1 MKIKQFVILV
11 TLAMVTLPVMAGN
24 GNRMSMDIKRL
35 AAHQNKNRRTAG
47 EDKVCAFVKF
57 RNGDAEQLLA
67 KYGCQKV
74 TQIGNIYIV
83 NIPLTQLEALAA
95 DDHVERIEAQLGGK
109 AMNDVTPQW
118 VNSAP
123 VQSGVELP
131 RGYDGTGVVL
141 GIIDDGFDVA
151 HPAFYATDG
160 ETYRIK
166 TFVYDSADNNETKGI
181 ATPIGREY
189 TTQED
194 ILTSAHLGDSSSGH
208 GTHCLGIAAGSGYGT
223 PYRGIAYGADIFA
236 ISSRNAG
243 NDDYMNSA
251 DQAARMKRIFDYA
264 DAHHQPCVITYSI
277 GFNDIP
283 NDSELFAEA
292 LDLMVGPGRILVT
305 AAGNENDGDTYV
317 NKPQGK
323 KSAGAVLA
331 CRKQQERVFLQSLQ
345 PFKLKCLTASVDKN
359 ETLVLTD
366 SIVFDTEEL
375 PSDTVVFRGH
385 HILFEK
391 DNSFYTLSDRLE
403 EVDMDDSPVLAL
415 AIEGED
421 AEVEMFLSTES
432 SFSPLAHLLNDLRF
446 VCATPGHNISLPGTL
461 PSAVTV
467 GALNCRESFVNAA
480 GETIEG
486 WGKDT
491 PLGTIAD
498 FSSIGPTRDG
508 RIKPD
513 VVAPGVNI
521 ISAGSSFNDYS
532 YGEQMVTST
541 VFQHKTYPWCVMSG
555 TSMATPCVAGIVAL
569 WLQANPQ
576 LTPEG
581 VKEIIKATSKKPEES
596 MEYPNNTYGYG
607 LIDAYA
613 GIKMILKDVTGIENV
628 VTTAVPNDGWY
639 TLSGTHIN
647 GKPAAKGIYIHQG
660 RKVVIK

>member
-1 MKIKQFVILV
+1 
-11 TLAMVTLPVMAGN
+11 
-24 GNRMSMDIKRL
+24 
-35 AAHQNKNRRTAG
+35 
-47 EDKVCAFVKF
+47 
-57 RNGDAEQLLA
+57 
-67 KYGCQKV
+67 
-74 TQIGNIYIV
+74 
-83 NIPLTQLEALAA
+83 
-95 DDHVERIEAQLGGK
+95 
-109 AMNDVTPQW
+109 
-118 VNSAP
+118 
-123 VQSGVELP
+123 
-131 RGYDGTGVVL
+131 
-141 GIIDDGFDVA
+141 
-151 HPAFYATDG
+151 
-160 ETYRIK
+160 
-166 TFVYDSADNNETKGI
+166 
-181 ATPIGREY
+181 
-189 TTQED
+189 
-194 ILTSAHLGDSSSGH
+194 
-208 GTHCLGIAAGSGYGT
+208 
-223 PYRGIAYGADIFA
+223 
-236 ISSRNAG
+236 
-243 NDDYMNSA
+243 
-251 DQAARMKRIFDYA
+251 
-264 DAHHQPCVITYSI
+264 
-277 GFNDIP
+277 
-283 NDSELFAEA
+283 
-292 LDLMVGPGRILVT
+292 MVGPGRILVT

-385 HILFEK
+385 HILLEK

-446 VCATPGHNISLPGTL
+446 VCATPSHNISLPGTL

-491 PLGTIAD
+491 PLGTIAY

-521 ISAGSSFNDYS
+521 ISAGSSFHEYS

-639 TLSGTHIN
+639 TLSGTRIN

-660 RKVVIK
+660 RKIVIK

>member
-1 MKIKQFVILV
+1 
-11 TLAMVTLPVMAGN
+11 
-24 GNRMSMDIKRL
+24 
-35 AAHQNKNRRTAG
+35 
-47 EDKVCAFVKF
+47 
-57 RNGDAEQLLA
+57 
-67 KYGCQKV
+67 
-74 TQIGNIYIV
+74 
-83 NIPLTQLEALAA
+83 
-95 DDHVERIEAQLGGK
+95 
-109 AMNDVTPQW
+109 
-118 VNSAP
+118 
-123 VQSGVELP
+123 
-131 RGYDGTGVVL
+131 
-141 GIIDDGFDVA
+141 
-151 HPAFYATDG
+151 
-160 ETYRIK
+160 
-166 TFVYDSADNNETKGI
+166 
-181 ATPIGREY
+181 
-189 TTQED
+189 
-194 ILTSAHLGDSSSGH
+194 
-208 GTHCLGIAAGSGYGT
+208 
-223 PYRGIAYGADIFA
+223 
-236 ISSRNAG
+236 
-243 NDDYMNSA
+243 
-251 DQAARMKRIFDYA
+251 
-264 DAHHQPCVITYSI
+264 
-277 GFNDIP
+277 
-283 NDSELFAEA
+283 
-292 LDLMVGPGRILVT
+292 
-305 AAGNENDGDTYV
+305 
-317 NKPQGK
+317 
-323 KSAGAVLA
+323 
-331 CRKQQERVFLQSLQ
+331 
-345 PFKLKCLTASVDKN
+345 
-359 ETLVLTD
+359 
-366 SIVFDTEEL
+366 
-375 PSDTVVFRGH
+375 
-385 HILFEK
+385 
-391 DNSFYTLSDRLE
+391 
-403 EVDMDDSPVLAL
+403 MDDSPVLAL

-446 VCATPGHNISLPGTL
+446 VCATPSHNISLPGTL

-521 ISAGSSFNDYS
+521 ISAGSSFHEYS

-660 RKVVIK
+660 RKIVIK

>member
-35 AAHQNKNRRTAG
+35 AAHQNKNRRTAE

-57 RNGDAEQLLA
+57 RKGDAEQLLA

-446 VCATPGHNISLPGTL
+446 VCATPSHNISLPGTL

-491 PLGTIAD
+491 PLGTIAY

-521 ISAGSSFNDYS
+521 ISAGSSFHEYS

-660 RKVVIK
+660 RKIVIK